1 MGIIKNFFNKINVA
15 SRVELITE
23 KGNGFYSWNGKLY
36 QSDIIRACI
45 NPKVKAIGKLVPKHI
60 RNNTKEGF
68 SINPEPYIKFLL
80 EDPNPYMSGQM
91 LQEKAI
97 SQLEINNNSFIYI
110 MRDEFG
116 YPIELY
122 PICGASC
129 EAIYDKEGYL
139 FLKFYLENGKSIIF
153 PYSDIIHLRQNYN
166 DNELFGTSNIETL
179 KPLMEIVTTADQG
192 IVKAIK
198 NGAVIKWLLKF
209 HQTLRPE
216 DIQKQTKEFTDT
228 FLNISNTGGAAAV
241 DAKADAQQVSPNDYV
256 PNSSQSKESY
266 QRIYSLFGTNDKIVQ
281 SKYNEDEWNAYY
293 ESVIEP
299 IALQM
304 SNEYTR
310 KLFSRRERGFGNKI
324 IFESANLQYASMS
337 TKLNLQSMVDRG
349 ALTPNEWRQIF
360 NLGPVE
366 DGDKPI
372 RRLDTQVV
380 KGGETK

>member
-1 MGIIKNFFNKINVA
+1 M
-15 SRVELITE
+15 ELITE

-45 NPKVKAIGKLVPKHI
+45 NPKVKAIGKLTAKHI
-60 RNNTKEGF
+60 RDNKKDGF
-68 SINPEPYIKFLL
+68 AINPEPYIRFLL

-91 LQEKAI
+91 MQEKSIA
-97 SQLEINNNSFIYI
+97 QLEINNNAFIYI

-116 YPIELY
+116 YPNELY

-129 EAIYDKEGYL
+129 EAIYDKDGYL
-139 FLKFYLENGKSIIF
+139 YLKFYLENGKSVIF

-166 DNELFGTSNIETL
+166 ENELFGTSNIEAL

-209 HQTLRPE
+209 NQTLRPE

-241 DAKADAQQVSPNDYV
+241 DAKADAKQVNPNDYV
-256 PNSSQSKESY
+256 PNSSQSEKSY
-266 QRIYSLFGTNDKIVQ
+266 QRIYSLFGTNEKIIQ

-299 IALQM
+299 VALQM
-304 SNEYTR
+304 STEYTR
-310 KLFSRRERGFGNKI
+310 KLFSRKQRGFGNKI

-337 TKLNLQSMVDRG
+337 TKLNLQAMVDRG

-380 KGGETK
+380 KGGESK

>member
-139 FLKFYLENGKSIIF
+139 YLKNLVQEIPDIVNTRYIIEENETLGGF
-153 PYSDIIHLRQNYN
+153 PYGNFC
-166 DNELFGTSNIETL
+166 FGC
-179 KPLMEIVTTADQG
+179 
-192 IVKAIK
+192 
-198 NGAVIKWLLKF
+198 
-209 HQTLRPE
+209 
-216 DIQKQTKEFTDT
+216 
-228 FLNISNTGGAAAV
+228 GGR
-241 DAKADAQQVSPNDYV
+241 SPH
-256 PNSSQSKESY
+256 P
-266 QRIYSLFGTNDKIVQ
+266 
-281 SKYNEDEWNAYY
+281 
-293 ESVIEP
+293 
-299 IALQM
+299 
-304 SNEYTR
+304 
-310 KLFSRRERGFGNKI
+310 
-324 IFESANLQYASMS
+324 
-337 TKLNLQSMVDRG
+337 
-349 ALTPNEWRQIF
+349 
-360 NLGPVE
+360 
-366 DGDKPI
+366 
-372 RRLDTQVV
+372 
-380 KGGETK
+380 

>member
-1 MGIIKNFFNKINVA
+1 MGIIKNLFNRSTVPRI
-15 SRVELITE
+15 ELITE

-45 NPKVKAIGKLVPKHI
+45 NPKVKAIGKLTAKHI
-60 RNNTKEGF
+60 RDNKKDGF
-68 SINPEPYIKFLL
+68 AINPEPYIRFLL

-91 LQEKAI
+91 MQEKSIA
-97 SQLEINNNSFIYI
+97 QLEINNNAFIYI

-116 YPIELY
+116 YPNELY

-129 EAIYDKEGYL
+129 EAIYDKDGYL
-139 FLKFYLENGKSIIF
+139 YLKFYLENGKSVIF

-166 DNELFGTSNIETL
+166 ENELFGTSNIEAL

-209 HQTLRPE
+209 NQTLRPE

-241 DAKADAQQVSPNDYV
+241 DAKADAKQVNPNDYV
-256 PNSSQSKESY
+256 PNSSQSEKSY
-266 QRIYSLFGTNDKIVQ
+266 QRIYSLFGTNEKIIQ

-299 IALQM
+299 VALQM
-304 SNEYTR
+304 STEYTR
-310 KLFSRRERGFGNKI
+310 KLFSRKQRGFGNKI

-337 TKLNLQSMVDRG
+337 TKLNLQAMVDRG

-380 KGGETK
+380 KGGESK